1 MISFNIDGYI
11 ANVDLFPDDK
21 FNILSIPNILRLRGI
36 FEEIAA
42 GDAKVIKIRGHGG
55 SFAVGA
61 DIRQMRNFSGFE
73 AKKFSILGNS
83 LFTLM
88 DKIPQIIVAEI
99 DGFCMGGGV
108 DFASS
113 CDFRF
118 ATKKSKF
125 AHPGPKLGIITGF
138 GGTQRLPRVMK
149 YSHFQ
154 ELFTF
159 GELVDAGFMSEANF
173 IFKIF
178 NDFGEL
184 QKYSDEF
191 SSKIANKELSY
202 LSQFKKLINQSR

>member
-1 MISFNIDGYI
+1 MIEYNIDGTI
-11 ANVDLFPDDK
+11 CKIDLFPDDK
-21 FNILSIPNILRLRGI
+21 FNILSIPNILKLSDI
-36 FEEIAA
+36 FE
-42 GDAKVIKIRGHGG
+42 KVAFSNTKVVRIKGHGG

-61 DIRQMRNFSGFE
+61 DIKQMRGFSGFD
-73 AKKFSILGNS
+73 AKKFSMLGNS

-88 DKIPQIIVAEI
+88 DSIPQIIIAEI

-108 DFASS
+108 DFAAS

-149 YSHFQ
+149 YAYFQ

-159 GELVDAGFMSEANF
+159 GELVDANFMYQSNF
-173 IFKIF
+173 VFELLE
-178 NDFGEL
+178 NSDEL
-184 QKYSDEF
+184 QRYSDEF
-191 SSKIANKELSY
+191 SSKIVNKDLSH
-202 LSQFKKLINQSR
+202 LSNFKKLINFSR

>member
-1 MISFNIDGYI
+1 MIDYNIDGNI
-11 ANVDLFPDDK
+11 SKIDLFPDDK
-21 FNILSIPNILRLRGI
+21 FNILSIPNILKLRNI
-36 FEEIAA
+36 FEEIA
-42 GDAKVIKIRGHGG
+42 GSNAKVVRIKGHGG

-61 DIRQMRNFSGFE
+61 DIRQMRGFSGFD

-88 DKIPQIIVAEI
+88 DKIPQVIIAEI

-118 ATKKSKF
+118 ATKKSRF

-149 YSHFQ
+149 YAYYQ

-159 GELVDAGFMSEANF
+159 GEIVDAEFMYQSNF
-173 IFKIF
+173 VFELFENF
-178 NDFGEL
+178 NEL
-184 QKYSDEF
+184 HKYSDEF
-191 SSKIANKELSY
+191 SSKIIDKELSHI
-202 LSQFKKLINQSR
+202 SNFKKLINQSR